1 MKKIL
6 IPTDFSPCATDALA
20 VAVQIAL
27 KTRAEL
33 FILHMETVPDLTVH
47 AGMLA
52 SAIGEQAP
60 VRKSRSELFR
70 IADETEHQGLRVH
83 TIFVEDGA
91 GERITDYLLPYGI
104 DLVVMGS
111 HGHRSFPE
119 RIMGSMARKVVRN
132 SLIPVLIIHE
142 LPQQGIRFKDLLFA
156 STFRRDRSDAIRYMV
171 DLSILFGATLHVL
184 YLNLYFHLIREDSAK
199 ETVERLLSPWP
210 GLKRTITITD
220 TNDESWGIRKFADM
234 IHADLIGVSLDHQT
248 LAGRLFNPAAAE
260 RLIIS
265 ESLPLLV
272 MPDH

>member
-6 IPTDFSPCATDALA
+6 VPTDFSSCATDALA

-47 AGMLA
+47 AGAMVT
-52 SAIGEQAP
+52 AIGEQAP

-70 IADETEHQGLRVH
+70 IADEVEHQGLRVH
-83 TIFVEDGA
+83 TIFVEDVS

-111 HGHRSFPE
+111 HGHKPFTS
-119 RIMGSMARKVVRN
+119 RILGSMARRVVR
-132 SLIPVLIIHE
+132 SSKVPVLIIHE
-142 LPQQGIRFKDLLFA
+142 LPPHGIMFHDLLFA
-156 STFRRDRSDAIRYMV
+156 STFRRDQSDAVRYMV

-184 YLNLYFHLIREDSAK
+184 YLNLYFHLIREDAAK
-199 ETVERLLSPWP
+199 ETMERLLSPWP
-210 GLKRTITITD
+210 ELAHTISVTD
-220 TNDESWGIRKFADM
+220 TNDESWGIRKFANM
-234 IHADLIGVSLDHQT
+234 IHADLIAVSLDHQT

-265 ESLPLLV
+265 ETRPLLV
-272 MPDH
+272 IPNH